1 MKMEKK
7 LGHSSMKIILNNYKF
22 IEKVFK
28 IKFLKPEIKIH
39 KNGFI
44 SVVVDWSTRNCEEGE
59 SSKFKYVEL
68 AYTSSGGQIFLRTNK
83 KPFYNVR
90 TASFDFE
97 DLKDH
102 LSKQPPFDVTIAS
115 ENEEDDYDYLFFHN
129 TKYGIIC
136 WFAPKGWEDWNNA
149 YEFKQ

>member
-1 MKMEKK
+1 MKV
-7 LGHSSMKIILNNYKF
+7 ILNNYKC
-22 IEKVFK
+22 IEKIFK
-28 IKFLKPEIKIH
+28 IKFLKPKIKIH

-44 SVVVDWSTRNCEEGE
+44 SVVVDWSTRNCDEGE
-59 SSKFKYVEL
+59 GYKFKYVEL
-68 AYTSSGGQIFLRTNK
+68 AYTSSGGLVYLPTRK
-83 KPFYNVR
+83 KPFYNLR

-102 LSKQPPFDVTIAS
+102 SWKQPPFDITIVS
-115 ENEEDDYDYLFFHN
+115 DKEEDDYDYLFFHN

-136 WFAPKGWEDWNNA
+136 WFAPKGWEDWDNA

>member
-1 MKMEKK
+1 MKV
-7 LGHSSMKIILNNYKF
+7 ILNNYKC
-22 IEKVFK
+22 IEKIFK
-28 IKFLKPEIKIH
+28 IKFLKPQVKIH

-59 SSKFKYVEL
+59 GYKFKYVEL
-68 AYTSSGGQIFLRTNK
+68 AYSSSGGLVHLPTRK
-83 KPFYNVR
+83 KPLYNIR

-102 LSKQPPFDVTIAS
+102 SWKQPPFDITIAS
-115 ENEEDDYDYLFFHN
+115 DKEDDDYDYLFFHN

-136 WFAPKGWEDWNNA
+136 WFAPKGWEDWDNA

>member
-1 MKMEKK
+1 MKTEKK

-28 IKFLKPEIKIH
+28 IKFLKPQIKIH

-68 AYTSSGGQIFLRTNK
+68 AYSSSGGLVYLPTRK
-83 KPFYNVR
+83 KPLYNLR

-102 LSKQPPFDVTIAS
+102 LRKQPPFDITIAS
-115 ENEEDDYDYLFFHN
+115 EKEDDDYDYLFFHN

-136 WFAPKGWEDWNNA
+136 WFAPKGWEDWDNA